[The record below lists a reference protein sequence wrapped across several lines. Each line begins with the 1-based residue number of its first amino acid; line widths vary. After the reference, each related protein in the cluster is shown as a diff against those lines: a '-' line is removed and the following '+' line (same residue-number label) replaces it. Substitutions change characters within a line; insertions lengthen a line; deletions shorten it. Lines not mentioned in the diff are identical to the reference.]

1 MNIFFLDSDPS
12 KASQYHVDKHVVKM
26 PLETAQMLCT
36 VHWKN
41 NSQAPYKPTHLKHPS
56 TLWAGQSLENYL
68 WLCNL
73 GKELCKE
80 YTFRYAKRHKCEDI
94 IDWAIKNL
102 PTFEHKEESNLPLA
116 MPDDF
121 KVENNLIESYRNY
134 YRDGKK
140 HLHKW
145 TNRNQPNWI

>member
-1 MNIFFLDSDPS
+1 L
-12 KASQYHVDKHVVKM
+12 
-26 PLETAQMLCT
+26 T
-36 VHWKN
+36 
-41 NSQAPYKPTHLKHPS
+41 
-56 TLWAGQSLENYL
+56 
-68 WLCNL
+68 
-73 GKELCKE
+73 
-80 YTFRYAKRHKCEDI
+80 
-94 IDWAIKNL
+94 
-102 PTFEHKEESNLPLA
+102 TFEHKEESNLPLA